1 MIKMR
6 LSGTEEEILQYINLL
21 QKQQD
26 VIVHYVREPQRGN
39 NPKYSSSKE
48 VLSYINIELKKK

>member
-6 LSGTEEEILQYINLL
+6 LSGTEEEILQYINHL
-21 QKQQD
+21 QKQKD
-26 VIVHYVREPQRGN
+26 VIVHYVREPQKGN

-48 VLSYINIELKKK
+48 VLSYVNVELKNK

>member
-1 MIKMR
+1 MR

>member
-6 LSGTEEEILQYINLL
+6 LSGTEEEILHYIAHL

-26 VIVHYVREPQRGN
+26 VIIHHVREPQKGN
-39 NPKYSSSKE
+39 NPKYHSSKE
-48 VLSYINIELKKK
+48 VLSYVTMEWKAN